1 MYLLITIIKM
11 TFTIERNATLQKH
24 AVNAAIHL
32 KDKYPDKDL
41 EDYLQSLNLYSQKMN
56 MENETFII
64 FKIHFEYKLREL
76 FQNN

>member
-1 MYLLITIIKM
+1 M